1 MASLSNPVVE
11 INDDLIKIK
20 PNSLSFKKG
29 KGEKNM
35 RTQSAGG
42 DSVETVRTVNAETK
56 KSMVKFT
63 LLTTQEAVEK
73 FDLWDENDDRNLIRL
88 ENDDRNLIRLSE
100 AKTSFNIVFR
110 RMSIISDNEITVG
123 AEGEF
128 EVEFEGPP
136 VL

>member
-88 ENDDRNLIRLSE
+88 SE